1 LKTATISSSFI
12 LNRKD
17 PNTLSATSESPNIK
31 RFNGFRNTPFLWKEE
46 FDGLNMFNQTKLSP
60 DASLVNFSTDKRLGH
75 LVEEFVAFEL
85 NEDISIEILRTK
97 AQIVHQKRTV
107 GELDCLLK
115 RNNEAVHLEI
125 IYKIYLY
132 DPSISGEL
140 ERWTGPNRNDS
151 LVKKLSKLKDQ
162 QLPLLHH
169 SGTKSLLGELNI
181 DVEEVKQVVL
191 FKAQL
196 FVPLDNLEQTFPQ
209 INNDCVSGFYIRRQE
224 LDQFSNHKF
233 HIPAKLDWLVEPH
246 EDVQWDSNE
255 DFQEKVEKLL
265 KQKKSPLCW
274 MKSSEG
280 TLQKFFI
287 VWWE

>member
-1 LKTATISSSFI
+1 MSDTSQSS
-12 LNRKD
+12 N
-17 PNTLSATSESPNIK
+17 NK

-46 FDGLNMFNQTKLSP
+46 LDGLNMFHQTNLSP
-60 DASLVNFSTDKRLGH
+60 EAPLAPFSTDKRLGH
-75 LVEEFVAFEL
+75 LVEEFVSFEL
-85 NEDISIEILRTK
+85 NEDTSIDILQTK

-115 RNNEAVHLEI
+115 RNGEPVHLEI

-132 DPSISGEL
+132 DPSLTGEL

-169 SGTKSLLGELNI
+169 SGTKILMDELELNA
-181 DVEEVKQVVL
+181 EEVKQEVH

-196 FVPLDNLEQTFPQ
+196 FVPLAQVGATLPQ
-209 INNDCVSGFYIRRQE
+209 INNDCVIGFYIRPQE
-224 LDQFSNHKF
+224 LAQYAGHSF
-233 HIPAKLDWLVEPH
+233 HIPSKLDWLVEPH
-246 EDVQWDSNE
+246 TDVQWNTSE
-255 DFQEKVEKLL
+255 VFQENIAKLL
-265 KQKKSPLCW
+265 KGKKSPLCW
-274 MKSSEG
+274 MKSPDG
-280 TLQKFFI
+280 TLQKFFV